1 MPLTAYAC
9 LQGQVDFADLLG
21 VQLPG
26 RAGSTQH
33 VKLSSGY
40 TMPLLGW
47 GSSGAKD
54 SQALHA
60 VRAAIK
66 AGFRVCQPSTGLC
79 VQFNIFL
86 QLIV

>member
-1 MPLTAYAC
+1 MYAC
-9 LQGQVDFADLLG
+9 LQGQLNIADILG
-21 VQLPG
+21 VRLPG
-26 RAGSTQH
+26 RIGSSQH

-54 SQALHA
+54 SEARHA

-66 AGFRVCQPSTGLC
+66 AGFRVRHVFEFDFDIQEAPLSQC
-79 VQFNIFL
+79 VRL
-86 QLIV
+86 